1 MPAPTPYPLFLSL
14 ARRDVLIVGGG
25 VVAARKAQGLLDAGA
40 RITVISPAFNA
51 AFHKLNPIKCIR
63 ASYTPIHMRRKN
75 WCLVFA
81 ATDAPSVNQRVQKD
95 AAAGNILCCR
105 CDNPDRG
112 DFANG
117 ATVSV
122 GSVILSVSTQG
133 ASPGLAAKIREQ
145 AAAGVDPIL
154 ARLAD
159 LHRAWRPLI
168 RKSVHTIERRKLIQ
182 QRLAGE
188 EMITR
193 LRRQGVRGAQKLFR
207 QYLAEL
213 TAPTKK
219 SPSTRQA
226 PQRARR
232 SRA

>member
-25 VVAARKAQGLLDAGA
+25 VVAVRKAQGLLDAGA
-40 RITVISPAFNA
+40 RVTIVSPAFND
-51 AFHKLNPIKCIR
+51 AFHKLKPIKCVR
-63 ASYTPIHMRRKN
+63 ARYTSAHMRRKN

-81 ATDAPSVNQRVQKD
+81 ATDVPSVNQRVQKD
-95 AAAGNILCCR
+95 AAGNNILCCR

-117 ATVSV
+117 ATASV
-122 GSVILSVSTQG
+122 GSVVISVSTQG
-133 ASPGLAAKIREQ
+133 ASPGLAARIREQ
-145 AAAGVDPIL
+145 AANGIDPLL
-154 ARLAD
+154 ARLAE

-168 RKSVHTIERRKLIQ
+168 RKSIHTIEHRRIIL

-188 EMITR
+188 EMIAR
-193 LRRQGVRGAQKLFR
+193 LRRQGAKGAQKLLR

-213 TAPTKK
+213 TSPTKK
-219 SPSTRQA
+219 TPSSKRD
-226 PQRARR
+226 PQRGRR